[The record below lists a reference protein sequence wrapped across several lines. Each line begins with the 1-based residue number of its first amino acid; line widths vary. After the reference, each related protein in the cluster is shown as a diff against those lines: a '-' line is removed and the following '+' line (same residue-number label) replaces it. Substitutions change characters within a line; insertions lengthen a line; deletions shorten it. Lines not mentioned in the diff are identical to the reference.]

1 MTHKDLDVWNR
12 SVDLVVKIYKLTNEL
27 PDNEKFG
34 LISQIKRSSISIPS
48 NIAEGAGRSS
58 AKEFIR
64 FVDIANGS
72 LSELET
78 QLILTEKLGFCNTQ
92 QIIDEEV
99 MVIRK
104 MLFRLKQSLNRN
116 Y

>member
-104 MLFRLKQSLNRN
+104 MLFRLKQSLNKN

>member
-116 Y
+116 